1 MEIIEL
7 KFSLDGDKVC
17 CMFGDNLMDGYI
29 GFGDTPENALR
40 DFADDMEAKGGY
52 PFLLYDDTNG

>member
-17 CMFGDNLMDGYI
+17 CLFGEDMMEGYV

-40 DFADDMEAKGGY
+40 DLADDLECKGGY
-52 PFLLYDDTNG
+52 PFQLE